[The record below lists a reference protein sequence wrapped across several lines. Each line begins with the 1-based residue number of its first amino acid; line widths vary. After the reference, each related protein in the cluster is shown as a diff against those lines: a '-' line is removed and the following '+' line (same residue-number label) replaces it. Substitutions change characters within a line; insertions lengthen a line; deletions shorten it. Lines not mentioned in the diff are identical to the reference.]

1 MFVQPLL
8 TDYAY
13 LALGTRCV
21 IRVNEL
27 YRDLKEVQIVVVN
40 SRESGA
46 GGVRYPLQS
55 SGSAQSRTEGC
66 EGAEQALGLMRA
78 VRSVRCRSEA

>member
-1 MFVQPLL
+1 MFVQSLL

-13 LALGTRCV
+13 LVLGTRCV

-46 GGVRYPLQS
+46 GVRYPLQS

>member
-13 LALGTRCV
+13 LVLGTRCV

-40 SRESGA
+40 SRESDA
-46 GGVRYPLQS
+46 GVRYPL
-55 SGSAQSRTEGC
+55 
-66 EGAEQALGLMRA
+66 
-78 VRSVRCRSEA
+78 